1 MNLLFFSVNFTKRL
15 TIPFACIYN
24 NYIKGSS
31 DPKEEIMKEVWTK
44 SWKKVLI
51 WACGFVSIIAFAIAG
66 GYAIVKGE
74 DDVKSTAKRC
84 FVVTLI
90 FLAAD
95 AFMSILSG
103 IAGFASSSVFYDI
116 IRLLNFILL
125 IAKIGIY
132 AAAIIITLVSGRSA
146 SQPAAQVAERKDET
160 TAQTEEGEKPEQ

>member
-1 MNLLFFSVNFTKRL
+1 
-15 TIPFACIYN
+15 
-24 NYIKGSS
+24 
-31 DPKEEIMKEVWTK
+31 MKEVWTK

-146 SQPAAQVAERKDET
+146 SQPVAQVAERKDET
-160 TAQTEEGEKPEQ
+160 TAQTEEEEKPEQ